1 MRNFPIN
8 CGFLVVGEYLQMNL
22 KIDIFTSD
30 PISSQQAANISNKEG
45 MDVSTT
51 ESVQE
56 EIAPT
61 NSSTNPS
68 SGVPN
73 LQMALFPRWFS
84 RTWILI
90 IWAQLL
96 KQHNCPWIRKWL
108 NICRIRQRWRKWMLS
123 MGYWM
128 LSVFPLF
135 LSIS

>member
-1 MRNFPIN
+1 MQNFPIN

-56 EIAPT
+56 EITHT

-68 SGVPN
+68 LGEPAKSSDGLVPKVVQQKVN
-73 LQMALFPRWFS
+73 LDNLSSVVEA
-84 RTWILI
+84 
-90 IWAQLL
+90 AQLPMDQEMAKYL
-96 KQHNCPWIRKWL
+96 QN
-108 NICRIRQRWRKWMLS
+108 
-123 MGYWM
+123 
-128 LSVFPLF
+128 
-135 LSIS
+135 

>member
-56 EIAPT
+56 EILPPT
-61 NSSTNPS
+61 RPPTHPS
-68 SGVPN
+68 LGEPC
-73 LQMALFPRWFS
+73 QIFRWPCS
-84 RTWILI
+84 QGGS
-90 IWAQLL
+90 AEGE
-96 KQHNCPWIRKWL
+96 
-108 NICRIRQRWRKWMLS
+108 S
-123 MGYWM
+123 
-128 LSVFPLF
+128 
-135 LSIS
+135 